1 MEVLPIVIPLAIL
14 LALCFIAGFVWMTM
28 RGQYD
33 DLETPAMRML
43 LEQEELKSKEL
54 TKDKLDPNK
63 DMISNKERK

>member
-14 LALCFIAGFVWMTM
+14 LALCFISGFIWMTM

-33 DLETPAMRML
+33 DLETPAMRIL
-43 LEQEELKSKEL
+43 LEQEESQHEKSKN
-54 TKDKLDPNK
+54 DKLDPNK

>member
-14 LALCFIAGFVWMTM
+14 LALSFIAGFIWMTM

-43 LEQEELKSKEL
+43 LEQEELKKEL
-54 TKDKLDPNK
+54 KKDKLDPN
-63 DMISNKERK
+63 NKGNDL

>member
-14 LALCFIAGFVWMTM
+14 LALSFIAGFIWMTV

-43 LEQEELKSKEL
+43 LEQEEMKNNES
-54 TKDKLDPNK
+54 DKLDPKK